1 MNTQKVAITM
11 PKDLIAVV
19 DTISKEKGIS
29 RSKFISSVI
38 REKIMKEKD
47 RNLKEAYDRVFSDD
61 AVRKEQLDTVN
72 WFLKADS
79 NEGQE
84 W

>member
-1 MNTQKVAITM
+1 MNTRKVAITI
-11 PKDLIAVV
+11 PKDLIAII
-19 DTISKEKGIS
+19 DTISRERGIS

-38 REKIMKEKD
+38 REKITKERD
-47 RNLKEAYDRVFSDD
+47 RNLKEAYNRVFSDE
-61 AVRKEQLDTVN
+61 AVRKEQLDTAN
-72 WFLKADS
+72 WFLKAGS